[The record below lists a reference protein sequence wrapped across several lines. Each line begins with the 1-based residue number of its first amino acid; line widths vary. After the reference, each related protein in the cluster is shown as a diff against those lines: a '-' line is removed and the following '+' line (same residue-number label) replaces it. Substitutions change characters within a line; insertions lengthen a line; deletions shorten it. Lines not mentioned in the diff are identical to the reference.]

1 MAREVIW
8 TDPAWGD
15 VEKAADYI
23 AQDSEFY
30 AAAFVQEFKEAAAS
44 LANFAER
51 GQVVPESATSLSEN
65 CS

>member
-1 MAREVIW
+1 
-8 TDPAWGD
+8 